1 MLMDI
6 PGQVIPLEKLCATVT
21 RVVQET
27 PVVDM
32 HTHLYSEQFGSIGL
46 WGLDELINYHYLIA
60 EIFRFSPIS
69 YQEFWA
75 MDTPGQAEAIWKAL
89 FEQNSPLSEA
99 TRGILTVLQQL
110 GLDTSRPDLKAYR
123 AYFSQQKR
131 SDYTDKVFKIANV
144 KSLVMTNDPFDP
156 AER

>member
-1 MLMDI
+1 MDTSMQAI
-6 PGQVIPLEKLCATVT
+6 SLEQVGATVA

-27 PVVDM
+27 PIVDM

-75 MDTPGQAEAIWKAL
+75 MDTPGQAEAIWKSL
-89 FEQNSPLSEA
+89 FEENSPLSES
-99 TRGILTVLQQL
+99 TRGNLDCLATARFGHQQTGSESL
-110 GLDTSRPDLKAYR
+110 SRL
-123 AYFSQQKR
+123 FR
-131 SDYTDKVFKIANV
+131 STE
-144 KSLVMTNDPFDP
+144 P
-156 AER
+156 ERLHRQGIQAGQREERCHDE